1 MAETRAARL
10 RRLTRLRNA
19 ARRWVVLAAGLAGA
33 TAVLTPYAGIGL
45 PDAAWAAG
53 AGVSVA
59 LAVFRWRDYRILAAL
74 PLPPDQPKLAPGEA
88 TRNAMRAALSANPT
102 ARAAVDEIS
111 RRAARHRFRG
121 SAAAPARDRLDVAAG
136 TLSQLRGASGEQ
148 VVEAVQ
154 EAAVAE
160 RSLRDLTERVLTLE
174 RALKFAAP
182 DGRRGLTEA
191 RTLLL
196 ARLDDGVATYERL
209 VAAVATCVAEDGIS
223 GDPVARTR
231 LTDAADK
238 MAAFAAGLAELRDLR
253 TPAG

>member
-10 RRLTRLRNA
+10 RRLTRLRRA
-19 ARRWVVLAAGLAGA
+19 ARRWVVVAAGLVGA
-33 TAVLTPYAGIGL
+33 TAVLTPYAGVGL

-53 AGVSVA
+53 AGVSAA
-59 LAVFRWRDYRILAAL
+59 LAVFRWRDYHALAL
-74 PLPPDQPKLAPGEA
+74 QPLPPEQPKIGPGEA

-121 SAAAPARDRLDVAAG
+121 SAAAPARERLEVAAA
-136 TLSQLRGASGEQ
+136 TLAQLGDMPSGPI
-148 VVEAVQ
+148 VEAVQ

-160 RSLRDLTERVLTLE
+160 RSLRDLTERVLTLD
-174 RALKFAAP
+174 RAVRFAGP
-182 DGRRGLTEA
+182 DGRTSLGEA
-191 RTLLL
+191 RTLLM
-196 ARLDDGVATYERL
+196 ARLDDGVTTYERL
-209 VAAVATCVAEDGIS
+209 VAAVATCAAEDGIS

-231 LTDAADK
+231 LTDAADR